1 MVRTQTDTKKRAA
14 AIQGDTRK
22 PATTIQENKKKPA
35 IARNKTTNGTRS
47 TKAAMLARNGPS
59 KSALV
64 DEEMWALVYDTKK
77 DKWDKSTG
85 FRKDRV
91 RVPVINED
99 KEPIDA
105 AMVIVKI
112 LYTGVC
118 GSDAGIW
125 FRTSFRDMIHNSLAA
140 EGGTTRIVGHE
151 LLGQVVEAGSVSE
164 ARYGFKEGDIV
175 SSESHI
181 VCGLCHQC
189 LIGQTHVCVNEQI
202 LGISTDGCFA
212 EYIKLP
218 ARVLW
223 RTDTRK
229 IRKEIGAIQEPFGNA
244 VHACTA
250 ADLRGKNV
258 AVFGT
263 GAIGQFV
270 ILIARALGASRI
282 IGVEPDP
289 RNADLALKLGADDVI
304 QFEPKENGWR
314 ANPEVVEALKD
325 LVHKDGVDVGMEMAG
340 FNSSVNN
347 TLQSVR
353 RGGEVVLFGIR
364 GGDFRIENFS
374 RMIVKGLTIRN
385 VIGRRIFETW
395 EITRNLLEA
404 KENKIQKMIWEVM
417 LKKGKGTILNINRF
431 DPAIFEKKITTHP
444 KILIK
449 W

>member
-1 MVRTQTDTKKRAA
+1 MARTQTDTKKRATP
-14 AIQGDTRK
+14 IQGDTRK
-22 PATTIQENKKKPA
+22 PATAIQENKKKPA

-64 DEEMWALVYDTKK
+64 DEEMWALVYDSKK

-85 FRKDRV
+85 LRKDRV

-125 FRTSFRDMIHNSLAA
+125 FRTSFKDMIHNSLAA

-270 ILIARALGASRI
+270 ILIARALGAARI

-417 LKKGKGTILNINRF
+417 LKKGRGTILNINRF

>member
-1 MVRTQTDTKKRAA
+1 MARTQTDTKKRAT

-22 PATTIQENKKKPA
+22 PATAIQENKKKPA
-35 IARNKTTNGTRS
+35 TARNKTTNGTRS

-64 DEEMWALVYDTKK
+64 DEEMWALVYDSKK

-85 FRKDRV
+85 LRKDRV

-125 FRTSFRDMIHNSLAA
+125 FRTSFKDMIHNSLAA

-263 GAIGQFV
+263 GAIGQ
-270 ILIARALGASRI
+270 
-282 IGVEPDP
+282 
-289 RNADLALKLGADDVI
+289 
-304 QFEPKENGWR
+304 
-314 ANPEVVEALKD
+314 
-325 LVHKDGVDVGMEMAG
+325 
-340 FNSSVNN
+340 
-347 TLQSVR
+347 
-353 RGGEVVLFGIR
+353 
-364 GGDFRIENFS
+364 
-374 RMIVKGLTIRN
+374 
-385 VIGRRIFETW
+385 
-395 EITRNLLEA
+395 
-404 KENKIQKMIWEVM
+404 
-417 LKKGKGTILNINRF
+417 
-431 DPAIFEKKITTHP
+431 
-444 KILIK
+444 
-449 W
+449 